1 VNENDAGEML
11 PKAKSATRGWDV
23 VKEPEM
29 LRASGQEYPLKF
41 VNAEPKAMPP

>member
-1 VNENDAGEML
+1 ML
-11 PKAKSATRGWDV
+11 PKAKSAARGWDV

-29 LRASGQEYPLKF
+29 LQASGQEYPLKF